1 MKTRNWIALIIVFG
15 MIACGKDKFET
26 KPSLRLKSKNTDIV
40 EVNTGTLRLV
50 LEFTDKE
57 GDVHDSLWVKKQ
69 RLNQR
74 VVPTIR
80 DSILYKIPDY
90 PDKTKGEFEVTLDYQ
105 TILSAITPP
114 NVPGSNPPRKEPDT
128 LSVKIAVR
136 DKAGNI
142 SDSVS
147 VGTII
152 VCRSNPCF

>member
-1 MKTRNWIALIIVFG
+1 MVL
-15 MIACGKDKFET
+15 
-26 KPSLRLKSKNTDIV
+26 
-40 EVNTGTLRLV
+40 TLR
-50 LEFTDKE
+50 
-57 GDVHDSLWVKKQ
+57 DSV
-69 RLNQR
+69 
-74 VVPTIR
+74 
-80 DSILYKIPDY
+80 LYKLPAY
-90 PDKTKGEFEVTLDYQ
+90 PDKTKGEIDMTLDYQ

-128 LSVKIAVR
+128 LSVKIAIR